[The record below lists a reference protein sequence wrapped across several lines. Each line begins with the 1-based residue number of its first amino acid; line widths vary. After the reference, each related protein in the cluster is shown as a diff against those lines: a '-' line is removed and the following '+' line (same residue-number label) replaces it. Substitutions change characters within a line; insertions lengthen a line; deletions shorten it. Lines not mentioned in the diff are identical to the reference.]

1 MIEAEKS
8 KSTLATFTYIQ
19 TCMIVLFT
27 CELICKM
34 IAFGL
39 ITYFT
44 MSIFNDV
51 YLIYFYSLD

>member
-8 KSTLATFTYIQ
+8 TSRLSTFTYIQ
-19 TCMIVLFT
+19 TCMVVLFT
-27 CELICKM
+27 CELIFKM
-34 IAFGL
+34 IGFGL

-51 YLIYFYSLD
+51 